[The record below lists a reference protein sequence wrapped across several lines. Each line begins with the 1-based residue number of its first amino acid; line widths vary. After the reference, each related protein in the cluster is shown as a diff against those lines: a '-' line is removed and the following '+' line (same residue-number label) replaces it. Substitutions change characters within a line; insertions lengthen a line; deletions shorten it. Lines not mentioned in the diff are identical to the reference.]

1 MRLRRTLVRL
11 LPHPATNPLQVRG
24 YVRTDEAVAF
34 FTFVRLDLSPKAIDS
49 AMEQLIALSSEEKED
64 QMVVPP
70 LL

>member
-1 MRLRRTLVRL
+1 MRL

-24 YVRTDEAVAF
+24 YVRIDEAVAF

-49 AMEQLIALSSEEKED
+49 AMEQLKDEASEEHFD
-64 QMVVPP
+64 QLVVPP

>member
-1 MRLRRTLVRL
+1 M
-11 LPHPATNPLQVRG
+11 RG
-24 YVRTDEAVAF
+24 YVRHDEAVAF

-49 AMEQLIALSSEEKED
+49 AMEQLIALSSQEKED